1 MSPELPEA
9 LQVAWRVIDVLDELG
24 IRYHV
29 GGSYASSIH
38 GIPRQTQDIDL
49 VVDLPS
55 EAAGRLASKLGDGF
69 YADEESIRRAVRDK
83 TSVNVIHLE
92 SGIKVDLFIRGDAPF
107 DLEEFRRHRRELIR
121 RDPERYVYVKT
132 AEDILLRKLAW
143 YRMGGETS
151 DRQWNDVLGIAR
163 VHGGTLDR
171 EYLARWGRE
180 LAVGD
185 LLDRALAEP

>member
-9 LQVAWRVIDVLDELG
+9 LQVALRVIDVLDELG

-49 VVDLPS
+49 VVELPPR
-55 EAAGRLASKLGDGF
+55 AAGPLASKLGDAF
-69 YADEESIRRAVRDK
+69 YVDEKSVSRAAREK

-92 SGIKVDLFIRGDAPF
+92 SGIKVDLFVRGDAPF
-107 DLEEFRRHRRELIR
+107 DLEEFRRHRREMIR

-132 AEDILLRKLAW
+132 AEDILLRKLSW

-151 DRQWNDVLGIAR
+151 DRQWSDVLGIAR
-163 VHGGTLDR
+163 THGETLDR
-171 EYLARWGRE
+171 AYLERWGRE
-180 LAVGD
+180 LAVED
-185 LLDRALAEP
+185 LLDRALAES

>member
-1 MSPELPEA
+1 LA
-9 LQVAWRVIDVLDELG
+9 

-55 EAAGRLASKLGDGF
+55 EAAGRLASKLGAGF

-92 SGIKVDLFIRGDAPF
+92 SGIKVDLFIRGGCTFRSRGIQAPPPRV
-107 DLEEFRRHRRELIR
+107 DPPRSRAICLREDGGRHL
-121 RDPERYVYVKT
+121 
-132 AEDILLRKLAW
+132 AEKAPW

-163 VHGGTLDR
+163 VHGGALDR
-171 EYLARWGRE
+171 EYLARWSRE
-180 LAVGD
+180 LAVED
-185 LLDRALAEP
+185 LLDRALAEPYR